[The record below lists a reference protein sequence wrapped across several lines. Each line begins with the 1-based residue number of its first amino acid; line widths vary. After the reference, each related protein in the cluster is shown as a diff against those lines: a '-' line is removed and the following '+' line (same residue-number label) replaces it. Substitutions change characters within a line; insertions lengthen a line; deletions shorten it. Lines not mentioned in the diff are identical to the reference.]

1 MRVCVYTCART
12 PVFNPLIPKI
22 NVTDWLLM
30 CLAEVITKLLAS
42 FPASCRF
49 QFIDIIASA
58 DSLKRDFCKFTNVGA
73 CSSRD
78 SAAAINT
85 GDKCGCDLRASV
97 NVTRRHKHLFGDV

>member
-1 MRVCVYTCART
+1 
-12 PVFNPLIPKI
+12 
-22 NVTDWLLM
+22 M

-49 QFIDIIASA
+49 QFADIIA
-58 DSLKRDFCKFTNVGA
+58 DSLKSDFCKFTKVGA
-73 CSSRD
+73 RSSRD

-85 GDKCGCDLRASV
+85 GDKCECDLRASV